1 MNMSIMRGSVITAL
15 AAVLVALPATAEAQG
30 RGNGKDRDA
39 NRPELVRRGDDRRD
53 DTRRRDERGRAER
66 RGPAF
71 CRSGQG
77 HPVHGR
83 QWCYD
88 KGFGIGSGGILDRL
102 GRTDTRRSGSYG
114 SADSYERAHE
124 NFHLRHDRECR
135 IRAAERPLDLQWQ
148 MRVRSEC
155 KQRHDEWHARAGRR
169 HG

>member
-30 RGNGKDRDA
+30 RGNGKDRES
-39 NRPELVRRGDDRRD
+39 NRPELIRRGEDVRIESRGDD
-53 DTRRRDERGRAER
+53 R

-71 CRSGQG
+71 CRSGEG

-83 QWCYD
+83 QWCYE
-88 KGFGIGSGGILDRL
+88 KGFGIGSGVLLDRR
-102 GRTDTRRSGSYG
+102 GRTDTRRSDSYG
-114 SADSYERAHE
+114 SAGSYERAHE
-124 NFHLRHDRECR
+124 DFHLRHDRECR

-148 MRVRSEC
+148 IRVRSEC